1 MIYDYNRFC
10 HISQSRESRVE
21 GEGKWTDKIILWPI
35 NKTTINYNN
44 KMEREVDILLNL
56 NVMHV

>member
-1 MIYDYNRFC
+1 MITLFFATFHRAERADW
-10 HISQSRESRVE
+10 E